1 MKSIFNHH
9 YIFVYN
15 NIIQFSYRPIIF
27 LLKIFILNSEDI
39 KESRNIFEIRIHLLK
54 MNWNFFILTNS
65 IQNIGHCGVRKTNRK
80 INKES
85 QRKEVFS

>member
-9 YIFVYN
+9 YIFVYKN
-15 NIIQFSYRPIIF
+15 VIQFSYRPIIF

-54 MNWNFFILTNS
+54 MN
-65 IQNIGHCGVRKTNRK
+65 
-80 INKES
+80 
-85 QRKEVFS
+85 